1 MPLPLAL
8 PLLTLSPP
16 LTSPPPFTGQIKM
29 LIERLEAHTQKI
41 RNDGVAL
48 FVTSKFEFPWVDV
61 ENLLQRHRC
70 WLRKNGILYPK
81 Q

>member
-1 MPLPLAL
+1 MPLSLRL
-8 PLLTLSPP
+8 PPLTLSPP
-16 LTSPPPFTGQIKM
+16 LTSPPLFTGQIKM
-29 LIERLEAHTQKI
+29 LIERLETHTQKI

-61 ENLLQRHRC
+61 ENLLQRNRC
-70 WLRKNGILYPK
+70 RLGKNGILYPK